1 MRKEF
6 IDTQEKKIAHTLSV
20 GWPVGFFEGAADV
33 GSWVIGLNVGSFEGP
48 SDGLRLGLT
57 VGIG

>member
-1 MRKEF
+1 M
-6 IDTQEKKIAHTLSV
+6 HTLSV
-20 GWPVGFFEGAADV
+20 GSPVGFFEGDVDV
-33 GSWVIGLNVGSFEGP
+33 GFWVIGLNVGSFEGP

>member
-1 MRKEF
+1 M
-6 IDTQEKKIAHTLSV
+6 HTLSV
-20 GWPVGFFEGAADV
+20 GSPVGFFEGDV
-33 GSWVIGLNVGSFEGP
+33 DVVFWVVGLNVGSFEGP

>member
-1 MRKEF
+1 M
-6 IDTQEKKIAHTLSV
+6 KIVRTLSV
-20 GWPVGFFEGAADV
+20 GWSVGFFEGDADV
-33 GSWVIGLNVGSFEGP
+33 GFWVVGLNVGSFEGT